1 MPLPFSF
8 STQRHDSEA
17 ETPLGSADIAEQEK
31 VMNYAPG
38 NIITEPVFGT
48 PGNSFSPPV
57 LEASP
62 RANIAQPRMAPN
74 VVLPPSTNL
83 RFARSGE
90 TPALVDFSTAAAQ
103 HTPTAMHSSAKA
115 ATPTSPD
122 WSAQMEQLRN
132 DVFGIA
138 MSVSALNDRLDRLEQ
153 RLPQGGQSVQAGIA
167 TLRGE
172 IESWLENHLNGAVE
186 HCLHRIMSRT
196 NSSASVPAN

>member
-74 VVLPPSTNL
+74 VVLPPLHESSFREKWGNARAC
-83 RFARSGE
+83 RFFYCGG
-90 TPALVDFSTAAAQ
+90 TAYTHRDAFFC
-103 HTPTAMHSSAKA
+103 
-115 ATPTSPD
+115 
-122 WSAQMEQLRN
+122 E
-132 DVFGIA
+132 
-138 MSVSALNDRLDRLEQ
+138 
-153 RLPQGGQSVQAGIA
+153 GGYSNQ
-167 TLRGE
+167 
-172 IESWLENHLNGAVE
+172 
-186 HCLHRIMSRT
+186 
-196 NSSASVPAN
+196 P